1 MKLSILMRLSV
12 NIPLNFLDHQSVI
25 GLENFKSEEESYNIK
40 ILKIFLGKS
49 IEISLVVRT
58 SNISY
63 ITLISNSIK
72 EYMEVLEYA
81 INMVNLRKIP
91 ADFKIKKDE
100 AKNSY
105 FLITSISTAPI
116 YYEYIKKGR

>member
-1 MKLSILMRLSV
+1 MRLSV

-25 GLENFKSEEESYNIK
+25 GLENFESEEESYNIK